1 MREIESKKEM
11 VNYIENSLA
20 RGMSIEDVYQTLL
33 TQGYLKSMVNV
44 AYEEVQKKR
53 RAQKEAEAARMAE
66 QARNSQ
72 KVEVIS
78 EPPKKKSFFGGLFGK
93 K

>member
-11 VNYIENSLA
+11 VNYIENCLA

-53 RAQKEAEAARMAE
+53 RILKEEEAERRAE
-66 QARNSQ
+66 QMKNMQ
-72 KVEVIS
+72 KVEVIA
-78 EPPKKKSFFGGLFGK
+78 EPTKKKSFFGGLFGK